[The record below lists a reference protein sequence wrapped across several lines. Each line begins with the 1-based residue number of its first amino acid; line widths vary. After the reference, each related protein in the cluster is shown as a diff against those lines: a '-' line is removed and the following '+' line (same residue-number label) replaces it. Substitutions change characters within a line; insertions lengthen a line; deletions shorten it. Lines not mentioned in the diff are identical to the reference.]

1 MINMSAITKL
11 TSKSL
16 PRLINE
22 TQGATFL
29 HLREALKD
37 SAEDSEKAAEVKLVY
52 YLLATP
58 WKLAVNRKKRSPF
71 HLFTYK

>member
-1 MINMSAITKL
+1 MSAITKL

-29 HLREALKD
+29 HLRKSLKD
-37 SAEDSEKAAEVKLVY
+37 SAEDSEKAADVKLVY

-58 WKLAVNRKKRSPF
+58 WKLAVNRKKVTFS
-71 HLFTYK
+71 HIYI